1 MVCETRRSI
10 QPLRARAA
18 QVRAIVILM
27 RTPLPRLVA
36 AVLCL
41 LSIQCALAAQ
51 PFPSRPIRLIIP
63 SGAGG
68 VTDILARNIAPK
80 LSDALGQQVVIDNRP
95 GASGIVG
102 SLIVAKA
109 APDGHT
115 LLMAFPS
122 HVVNQSLFADM
133 PYDTAAAFAPITLV
147 SAVSPVLIV
156 GSQSAARSV
165 AELIALAKARPGQL
179 NHGSTGSGS
188 MGSLGADLL
197 GAMAGIQFTQVVYKG
212 APQALTALMSGE
224 IEFYLIGSVGTAV
237 AQVKAG
243 RIRALGV
250 GAKQRNASLPDVPP
264 IADTLPGYEARGWN
278 GILAPAG
285 TPRAIVERL
294 NQALVKIIRSPD
306 MVPALAGEGAIAVGN
321 TPAEFAAIIRADSA
335 KWAQIISDSKRRSK

>member
-1 MVCETRRSI
+1 
-10 QPLRARAA
+10 
-18 QVRAIVILM
+18 M
-27 RTPLPRLVA
+27 RHRI
-36 AVLCL
+36 
-41 LSIQCALAAQ
+41 LSIGFAVCAGIPAVAPAQ
-51 PFPSRPIRLIIP
+51 AYPTRPIRLIIP

-68 VTDILARNIAPK
+68 ITDILARNIAPR

-133 PYDTAAAFAPITLV
+133 PYDTATAFAPVTLV

-156 GSQSAARSV
+156 GSQSPARSV

-188 MGSLGADLL
+188 MGSLGADLF
-197 GAMAGIQFTQVVYKG
+197 GAMAGIKFTQVVYKG

-306 MVPALAGEGAIAVGN
+306 MAPALAGEGAIAVGN
-321 TPAEFAAIIRADSA
+321 TPAEFDAIIRADIA
-335 KWAQIISDSKRRSK
+335 KWAKIIKDASSRAR